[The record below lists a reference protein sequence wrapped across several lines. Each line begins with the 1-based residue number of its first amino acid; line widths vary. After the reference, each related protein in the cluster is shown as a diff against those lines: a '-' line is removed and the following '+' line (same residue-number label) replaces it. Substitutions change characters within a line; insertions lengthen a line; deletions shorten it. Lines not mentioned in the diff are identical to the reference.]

1 MKRSTLNLMSAA
13 MLVSLFALTAC
24 AEKDHMA
31 KDTMDNMDK
40 ASMHTE
46 MKDEGKMMDGEMVK
60 PMAEDMMEKAETMK
74 TEMESSMSS
83 DMKKME

>member
-46 MKDEGKMMDGEMVK
+46 MKDEGKMMDDEMVK
-60 PMAEDMMEKAETMK
+60 PMAEDMMEKAETMT

>member
-24 AEKDHMA
+24 AEQDHMA
-31 KDTMDNMDK
+31 KDTMDHMDK

-46 MKDEGKMMDGEMVK
+46 MKDEGKMMVSEMEK
-60 PMAEDMMEKAETMK
+60 PMAEDMTGKAETMK
-74 TEMESSMSS
+74 DEMESSMGS